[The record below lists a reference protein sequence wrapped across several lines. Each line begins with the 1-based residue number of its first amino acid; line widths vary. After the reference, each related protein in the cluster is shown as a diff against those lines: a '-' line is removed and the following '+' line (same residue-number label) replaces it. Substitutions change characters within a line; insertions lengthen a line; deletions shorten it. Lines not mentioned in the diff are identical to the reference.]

1 MSFHMLIFLL
11 LLSYEWTL
19 KYSSHS
25 GSPELGNV
33 PQKYRLLAKTPVV
46 DSAIEIMSEEEQ
58 TLINAT
64 IEVRDGQTIMKFTKL
79 LKDPGQIEIK
89 MGFNNMLWAYGISNT
104 LSYHAE
110 RSTFTLDL
118 SPSSDAAVKKNS
130 ITPSFDPSVAPEQS
144 NTLTEDGFTVFP
156 TESSPSPSARTPSE
170 PSPSES
176 SKDPTELNYRNLV
189 NDQTSSWHQFV
200 VWWPVHVM
208 LLLLQIL

>member
-118 SPSSDAAVKKNS
+118 SPSSDAAVKKILPPLHLIRVS
-130 ITPSFDPSVAPEQS
+130 
-144 NTLTEDGFTVFP
+144 LL
-156 TESSPSPSARTPSE
+156 SSPT
-170 PSPSES
+170 
-176 SKDPTELNYRNLV
+176 
-189 NDQTSSWHQFV
+189 
-200 VWWPVHVM
+200 
-208 LLLLQIL
+208 LLQKMGLRYFPRRAAHLHLPGHHLSLHRANHQRIQPN